1 MATQP
6 KIYVDAQRS
15 IDGSDVIWQR
25 STVTRN
31 HREQINGHKA
41 GIVWFTGLSGAGKST
56 IAYAVEGHLHQQ
68 GYRTYVLDGD
78 NIRHGLCGDLGF
90 SIEDRHENIRRIG
103 EMAKLFAD
111 AGVIVLVALIS
122 PFGVDRDRV
131 RHIAGSN
138 FLEIYCCCPVEVCE
152 ARDVK
157 GLYKKARAGEIQD
170 FTGINSPYEEPKNP
184 ELVINSAALSIEE
197 SREAVMACLNAC
209 GITASPADDSKLT
222 DPSSK

>member
-1 MATQP
+1 MTTQP
-6 KIYVDAQRS
+6 RIYVEAQQG
-15 IDGSDVIWQR
+15 IGGSDIVLQHA
-25 STVTRN
+25 TVTRAR
-31 HREQINGHKA
+31 REQINGHKA

-78 NIRHGLCGDLGF
+78 NIRHGLCSNLGF

-111 AGVIVLVALIS
+111 AGVLVLVALIS
-122 PFGVDRDRV
+122 PFGVDRDWV

-138 FLEIYCCCPVEVCE
+138 FVEIYCCCPLEVCE

-157 GLYKKARAGEIQD
+157 GLYKKARAGEIRD

-184 ELVINSAALSIEE
+184 ELIINSATLSIEE
-197 SREAVMACLNAC
+197 SLEAVMACLNAC

-222 DPSSK
+222 NPSFK